1 MRRRGKGGKT
11 VRAQRRK
18 TSTRRNAPKA
28 GRGRRSLTAGKE
40 SNVARLTRERDVAL
54 EQQAATADVLK
65 VISRSTF
72 DLQPVL
78 DTLVNSAARL
88 CHAERANISL
98 LRDDTFH
105 YLASV
110 GFSSE
115 LMEHM
120 QSLKVGVNRGT
131 ITGRAV
137 FEGKVI
143 HVPDVFVDPEFAYP
157 EAQRLGKFRSALG
170 VPLMREGVPIG
181 AMSSCLARE
190 LSHSVKTKSGSLKPL
205 PTRRSLPLRTRG
217 CSASFVN
224 CCSSRPPLPMC

>member
-18 TSTRRNAPKA
+18 TLTRRNAPKA
-28 GRGRRSLTAGKE
+28 GHGRHSLTAGKE
-40 SNVARLTRERDVAL
+40 SNVARLTREWDVAL

-88 CHAERANISL
+88 CHAERTNISL
-98 LRDDTFH
+98 LRDGTFH

-115 LMEHM
+115 LMGHM

-143 HVPDVFVDPEFAYP
+143 HVPDAFVDPEFAYP
-157 EAQRLGKFRSALG
+157 EAQRLGKFRSATLPWG
-170 VPLMREGVPIG
+170 RTM
-181 AMSSCLARE
+181 ARVMAVA
-190 LSHSVKTKSGSLKPL
+190 LIAYGSVVV
-205 PTRRSLPLRTRG
+205 LRH
-217 CSASFVN
+217 N
-224 CCSSRPPLPMC
+224 CYRPSR

>member
-18 TSTRRNAPKA
+18 TLTRRNAPKA
-28 GRGRRSLTAGKE
+28 GHGRHSLTAGKE

-88 CHAERANISL
+88 CHAERTNISL
-98 LRDDTFH
+98 LRDGTFH

-115 LMEHM
+115 LMGHM
-120 QSLKVGVNRGT
+120 QSLKVGVDRGT

-157 EAQRLGKFRSALG
+157 EAQRLGKFITLGSHDGSRYGGCTHSLWFGGRAAPQLLPTFSLG
-170 VPLMREGVPIG
+170 VDDLGGMLLRIYNGNDPERISLFYRST
-181 AMSSCLARE
+181 SSC
-190 LSHSVKTKSGSLKPL
+190 
-205 PTRRSLPLRTRG
+205 
-217 CSASFVN
+217 
-224 CCSSRPPLPMC
+224 

>member
-18 TSTRRNAPKA
+18 TLTRRNAPKA
-28 GRGRRSLTAGKE
+28 GHGRHSLTAGKE
-40 SNVARLTRERDVAL
+40 SNVARLTREWDVAL

-88 CHAERANISL
+88 CHAERTNISL
-98 LRDDTFH
+98 LRDGTFH

-110 GFSSE
+110 GFSSK

-137 FEGKVI
+137 FKGKVI

-170 VPLMREGVPIG
+170 VPLMREGVAIG
-181 AMSSCLARE
+181 AMFLSRERVEPFSQNQIRLIETFADQAVIAIENARL
-190 LSHSVKTKSGSLKPL
+190 LS
-205 PTRRSLPLRTRG
+205 
-217 CSASFVN
+217 
-224 CCSSRPPLPMC
+224 

>member
-1 MRRRGKGGKT
+1 
-11 VRAQRRK
+11 
-18 TSTRRNAPKA
+18 
-28 GRGRRSLTAGKE
+28 
-40 SNVARLTRERDVAL
+40 
-54 EQQAATADVLK
+54 
-65 VISRSTF
+65 
-72 DLQPVL
+72 PVL

-88 CHAERANISL
+88 CHAERTNISL
-98 LRDDTFH
+98 LRDGTFH

-157 EAQRLGKFRSALG
+157 EAWKNSVAQHYPGVARWLALWRL
-170 VPLMREGVPIG
+170 
-181 AMSSCLARE
+181 
-190 LSHSVKTKSGSLKPL
+190 HS
-205 PTRRSLPLRTRG
+205 
-217 CSASFVN
+217 
-224 CCSSRPPLPMC
+224 